1 MKTLS
6 KVLLTGAVIAAVKG
20 LDNRLEITHYT
31 AVSKKIPKA
40 FDGFKICLF
49 SDLHNDT
56 TAGLSDAV
64 RGEHP
69 DIICIPGDMTN
80 DKGSFS
86 PFISL
91 LDRLV
96 DIAPVYI
103 TSGNHDVWRS
113 DYNELVSACKKMGAY
128 FLEDENAYIE
138 KDSSKI
144 RVCGICDPVA
154 RSAAATEKN
163 LFSSLEKIQPED
175 IYTILL
181 FHRANLFDFLSNSGF
196 DLILSGHMHG
206 GQIRIP
212 GIGGFVSPKTNVLSG
227 SGLLFPNYISG
238 EFNKNN
244 TKMIVTRGIGNPS
257 FIPRLYN
264 RPELCSITLK
274 SID

>member
-6 KVLLTGAVIAAVKG
+6 KVILAGAAIAAIKG

-31 AVSKKIPKA
+31 AKSNKLPKE
-40 FDGFKICLF
+40 FDKFKICLF

-64 RGEHP
+64 RGENP
-69 DIICIPGDMTN
+69 DIICIPGDITH
-80 DKGSFS
+80 DKNSYS

-91 LDRLV
+91 LERLV

-113 DYNELVSACKKMGAY
+113 DYHDLVLCCKNKGAI
-128 FLEDENAYIE
+128 FLEDESVYFE
-138 KDSSKI
+138 KGNSKI
-144 RVCGICDPVA
+144 KICGINDPIA
-154 RSAAATEKN
+154 RSSAATEKN
-163 LFSSLEKIQPED
+163 LFSSLTKMQQED

-196 DLILSGHMHG
+196 DLVLSGHMHG

-227 SGLLFPNYISG
+227 SGILFPNYICG

-274 SID
+274 SSQ

>member
-1 MKTLS
+1 MKALS

-20 LDNRLEITHYT
+20 LDNRLEITRYT
-31 AVSKKIPKA
+31 VASKKIPKD
-40 FDGFKICLF
+40 FDRFKICLF

-64 RGEHP
+64 NAEHP

-86 PFISL
+86 PFIAL
-91 LDRLV
+91 LERLV

-103 TSGNHDVWRS
+103 TSGNHDVWRY
-113 DYNELVSACKKMGAY
+113 DYNEFVSCCKKLGAS
-128 FLEDENAYIE
+128 FLEDESVYYN
-138 KDSSKI
+138 KGNSKI
-144 RVCGICDPVA
+144 RICGICDPVA
-154 RSAAATEKN
+154 RSSGATEKN
-163 LFSSLEKIQPED
+163 LLSSLKNIQQED
-175 IYTILL
+175 IYTLLL
-181 FHRANLFDFLSNSGF
+181 FHRANLFDFLTNSGF

-206 GQIRIP
+206 GQVRIP

-264 RPELCSITLK
+264 RPELCSITFK
-274 SID
+274 AID